1 MVNNP
6 HKRSAP
12 PKAHSSLPAVPPADL
27 PRVRRKDF
35 DAYLRSV
42 APDWERFKQNVEQGR
57 EGVAQID
64 GPSSS
69 QHLTVGGLGQEDI
82 PFTPKTPRPL
92 PGKPLPP
99 LETVP
104 EFFFDSKFDL
114 GDPRTF
120 NQVIDWEELH
130 ENELSFVDPL
140 SVEHTQPVLDSLSHH
155 ADTIEQHLVREIS
168 LRSTSFFA
176 ALANLQDLQSE
187 SEQCLDRIRH
197 LRGLLKDVDEK
208 GAKKG
213 LEIVQRENMLQ
224 NIATVKQNVKFVG
237 GVVEMTG
244 IAKSLVNAGQWGEA
258 LDVIDELHS
267 LWDADTKQNTSQ
279 QPTPPPRI
287 DPRSPA
293 LQTVPESP
301 PESPT
306 PGSSSHSKKSTGAVP
321 ISSLQAFA
329 ALPSHLR
336 DLTLEITTSLTS
348 EVVNV
353 LRQDL
358 TERIDGSNGGK
369 NPEGG
374 LRLSLKD
381 KLRPLL
387 LSLAR
392 TNGVREVTLS
402 WKEVVLTEVRGLLR
416 VEWNFSYFE
425 TPN

>member
-1 MVNNP
+1 MNNP
-6 HKRSAP
+6 HKRSDP
-12 PKAHSSLPAVPPADL
+12 PKAHSSLPSVPPADL

-42 APDWERFKQNVEQGR
+42 APEWERFKQNAEQGR

-69 QHLTVGGLGQEDI
+69 QHLSIGQEDV
-82 PFTPKTPRPL
+82 PFTPRTPRPL
-92 PGKPLPP
+92 PGRPLPP
-99 LETVP
+99 LESVP
-104 EFFFDSKFDL
+104 ELFFDAKFDL

-120 NQVIDWEELH
+120 NSVIDWEEH
-130 ENELSFVDPL
+130 NENEISFVDPL
-140 SVEHTQPVLDSLSHH
+140 SVEHTQPVLDHLSHY

-197 LRGLLKDVDEK
+197 LRGLLRDVDEK

-213 LEIVQRENMLQ
+213 LEIVQRENRLQ
-224 NIATVKQNVKFVG
+224 NITSVKRSVKFVG
-237 GVVEMTG
+237 GVIEMTG
-244 IAKSLVNAGQWGEA
+244 VAKSLVNAGQWGEA
-258 LDVIDELHS
+258 LNVIDELHS
-267 LWDADTKQNTSQ
+267 LWDADSTQNSLQPPTS
-279 QPTPPPRI
+279 PPRT
-287 DPRSPA
+287 DPRSSP
-293 LQTVPESP
+293 LPTVPESP
-301 PESPT
+301 PESPS
-306 PGSSSHSKKSTGAVP
+306 GSLSPSSHPKKSTGAVP

-336 DLTLEITTSLTS
+336 DLTLEITSSLTS

-353 LRQDL
+353 LRLDL
-358 TERIDGSNGGK
+358 IERVDGAQGGR

-392 TNGVREVTLS
+392 TSGVREVTLS
-402 WKEVVLTEVRGLLR
+402 WKEVVMAEVKGLLR
-416 VEWNFSYFE
+416 RVE
-425 TPN
+425 

>member
-1 MVNNP
+1 MNNP
-6 HKRSAP
+6 HKRSDP
-12 PKAHSSLPAVPPADL
+12 PKAHSSLPSVPPADL

-35 DAYLRSV
+35 DAYVRSV
-42 APDWERFKQNVEQGR
+42 TPEWERFKQNAEQGR

-64 GPSSS
+64 GPSST
-69 QHLTVGGLGQEDI
+69 QHLFVGQEDT
-82 PFTPKTPRPL
+82 PFTPRTPRPL

-99 LETVP
+99 LESVP
-104 EFFFDSKFDL
+104 ELFFDSNFDL

-120 NQVIDWEELH
+120 NSVIDWEEH
-130 ENELSFVDPL
+130 AENEISFIDPL
-140 SVEHTQPVLDSLSHH
+140 SVEHTQPVLDHLSQY

-213 LEIVQRENMLQ
+213 LEIVRRENMLQ
-224 NIATVKQNVKFVG
+224 NIASVGQSVKFVG

-244 IAKSLVNAGQWGEA
+244 VAKSLVNAGQWGEA

-267 LWDADTKQNTSQ
+267 LWDTDSAQSSSQPPTS
-279 QPTPPPRI
+279 PPRT
-287 DPRSPA
+287 DSRSPS
-293 LQTVPESP
+293 LSTVPESP

-306 PGSSSHSKKSTGAVP
+306 PGSSSHPKKSTGAVP

-336 DLTLEITTSLTS
+336 DLTIEITTSLTS

-353 LRQDL
+353 LRLDL
-358 TERIDGSNGGK
+358 LERIDGGSSGRIS
-369 NPEGG
+369 EGG

-392 TNGVREVTLS
+392 TNGAREVTLS
-402 WKEVVLTEVRGLLR
+402 WKEVVMTEVKGLLKR
-416 VEWNFSYFE
+416 VE
-425 TPN
+425 